1 MLSRSFRRP
10 TLYVSRAW
18 YASRRG
24 VHYYSTTTAT
34 IQDKRQQA
42 LDGGGR
48 DKRDA
53 QHAKVDNGGHCA
65 NGCC

>member
-1 MLSRSFRRP
+1 MLSRSFRP
-10 TLYVSRAW
+10 TLYASRAW
-18 YASRRG
+18 YASRR
-24 VHYYSTTTAT
+24 VHFYSTT